1 MTCQAL
7 NQIFEDRFVFEE
19 GAYRAYATDEKTN
32 IDQKD
37 DLKPRYC
44 DPILRIFLAGRNHG
58 ILASLNVKECKVQLQ
73 LSADDIHCRA
83 RFSVVWSTGARKTC
97 T

>member
-7 NQIFEDRFVFEE
+7 NQIS
-19 GAYRAYATDEKTN
+19 EKTN
-32 IDQKD
+32 LDQKD

-44 DPILRIFLAGRNHG
+44 DPILRILLAGRNHG

-83 RFSVVWSTGARKTC
+83 RYRNLGEPAVVGVGFG
-97 T
+97 